1 MPLEIQHLTHT
12 YGKTRALSDFSW
24 QFHAGFYGVLGPN
37 GAGKTTLMRLISDNI
52 RRQNGRILFQGRD
65 IVDLGRSFR
74 EKLGYMPQE
83 QGLYLDMTGFDF
95 LRYIAVLKRID
106 RQAVRPQIEQALQA
120 VDCADQAFTRLSACS
135 GGMRQRMMLAQA
147 LLGLPQILLLD
158 EPTAGLDP
166 YERVRVRQHIREIS
180 RQCIVIWSTHIVSDL
195 EAGAD
200 QVLFL
205 RSGSL
210 VDAGPTAD
218 LLLRHGAGTLEEAY
232 LKAIARDPQDVRD

>member
-1 MPLEIQHLTHT
+1 MVQDGGWLMPLEIQHLTHT

-52 RRQNGRILFQGRD
+52 RRQSGRILFQGQD
-65 IVDLGRSFR
+65 IVGLGRSFR

-83 QGLYLDMTGFDF
+83 QGLYLDMTVCDF
-95 LRYIAVLKRID
+95 LSYIAVLKRIG
-106 RQAVRPQIEQALQA
+106 RQAIRREVDQALHA

-135 GGMRQRMMLAQA
+135 GGMRQRIMLAQS
-147 LLGLPQILLLD
+147 LLGQPEILLLD

-166 YERVRVRQHIREIS
+166 YERVRVRQYIRAIS
-180 RQCIVIWSTHIVSDL
+180 RQRIVIWSTHIVSDL

-200 QVLFL
+200 QVLLL

-210 VDAGPTAD
+210 IDAAP
-218 LLLRHGAGTLEEAY
+218 RH
-232 LKAIARDPQDVRD
+232 